1 MLFTTV
7 LKDNKAFQKCYR
19 QGRYV
24 VCGYVCAYFLPN
36 RSPYNRLGI
45 TVTKK
50 NGNAVVRNRIK
61 RIIRA
66 AYRLNEEKIPIGY
79 DVVFVG
85 RNDIAEKS
93 SADIER
99 FISGRLA
106 KEMNKPFEKPKK
118 VLGSQKKNKESQ
130 SKKTGAKK

>member
-66 AYRLNEEKIPIGY
+66 AYRLNEEKLPIGY

-106 KEMNKPFEKPKK
+106 NEMNKPFEKPKK

>member
-66 AYRLNEEKIPIGY
+66 AYRLNEEKLPIGY

-99 FISGRLA
+99 FISSRLA
-106 KEMNKPFEKPKK
+106 NEMNKPFERSKK

>member
-7 LKDNKAFQKCYR
+7 LKDDKAFRKCYR

-24 VCGYVCAYFLPN
+24 VCGYLCVYFFPN
-36 RSPYNRLGI
+36 RTPYNRMGI

-66 AYRLNEEKIPIGY
+66 GYRLNEEKLPIGY
-79 DVVFVG
+79 DLVFVG
-85 RNDIAEKS
+85 RNDIGEKT
-93 SADIER
+93 SADVER
-99 FISGRLA
+99 FIMDRLV

-118 VLGSQKKNKESQ
+118 NYGKVKQ
-130 SKKTGAKK
+130 SKQKKTGTQKK